1 MVIHPTYRHGR
12 GLRCRV
18 GSHQNSNNMQQQ
30 ASKTRSHFVLS
41 LAKSFLRAGGCVWLY
56 LGDYQVAAG
65 LFIIAESFGILEE
78 L

>member
-1 MVIHPTYRHGR
+1 
-12 GLRCRV
+12 
-18 GSHQNSNNMQQQ
+18 MQQQ
-30 ASKTRSHFVLS
+30 ASKTRSHFILS
-41 LAKSFLRAGGCVWLY
+41 LAKSFLRAGGCVWLF